1 SAVTTCSSRRAADSR
16 SPATPIYARRRSRRS
31 RPRSRGGPGRSSTW
45 ATRAADPKQRIQKK
59 KAGETTSLRLHGGQR
74 DRTLRRGALPAAA
87 ATTTA
92 IVESTAAAFATT
104 ASTFTTAIATTA
116 AAATATESATATRAG
131 AIFGFVHADRTAIER
146 SSVHFTG

>member
-1 SAVTTCSSRRAADSR
+1 
-16 SPATPIYARRRSRRS
+16 
-31 RPRSRGGPGRSSTW
+31 
-45 ATRAADPKQRIQKK
+45 
-59 KAGETTSLRLHGGQR
+59 
-74 DRTLRRGALPAAA
+74 RTLRRGALPAAA

-146 SSVHFTG
+146 SSVHFTGGHLSVVGGAHRHESESTRATRFAIGHHLGLEHFTKTAKGAAETLIVGVPAE